1 MWLLLTNQNFHQP
14 LFLHQIDEA
23 KEEVISG
30 ILQKYDVFAASIMN
44 LGLIGIWN
52 QQPLL
57 NGEEIKESIL
67 PRIPKGPAFR
77 DVMDAQTAWM
87 TSHPGG
93 SREKLVEHLKNLF
106 EKFV

>member
-1 MWLLLTNQNFHQP
+1 M
-14 LFLHQIDEA
+14 DET
-23 KEEVISG
+23 KEEIISG

-57 NGEEIKESIL
+57 NGEAIQSIL

-77 DVMDAQTAWM
+77 DVMDVQTSWM

-93 SREKLVEHLKNLF
+93 SQEKLIEHLQSMF
-106 EKFV
+106 EEYV